1 MTARESLQK
10 TVAQQRQR
18 QTERARNPYTIL
30 IDEPPES
37 GQYVEIRDSTYGD
50 SDSGGVLVKR
60 VQPPLFGTVTLDF
73 HEGRVRN
80 VDVRL
85 GVKV

>member
-1 MTARESLQK
+1 MGNPSQTQTNLQQ
-10 TVAQQRQR
+10 TVAQHRQR

-37 GQYVEIRDSTYGD
+37 GQYVEIRDGD
-50 SDSGGVLVKR
+50 MLVRR

-73 HEGRVRN
+73 HEGHIRN

>member
-1 MTARESLQK
+1 MGRDVSQAQTNLQQ

-18 QTERARNPYTIL
+18 QTERARNPYMIL
-30 IDEPPES
+30 IDEPPDS
-37 GQYVEIRDSTYGD
+37 GQYVDIRDGD
-50 SDSGGVLVKR
+50 MLVKR

>member
-1 MTARESLQK
+1 MSQTTRTAASNLQQ
-10 TVAQQRQR
+10 TVAQHRQR
-18 QTERARNPYTIL
+18 QLEQTRNPYTIL

-37 GQYVEIRDSTYGD
+37 GQYVEIRDGD
-50 SDSGGVLVKR
+50 MLVKR
-60 VQPPLFGTVTLDF
+60 VQPPLFGTVALDF

>member
-1 MTARESLQK
+1 MSQARTNLQQ
-10 TVAQQRQR
+10 TVAQHRQR

-37 GQYVEIRDSTYGD
+37 GQYVEIRDGD
-50 SDSGGVLVKR
+50 MLVKR

-73 HEGRVRN
+73 HEGRARG

>member
-1 MTARESLQK
+1 MGRDTSQARTNLQQ

-37 GQYVEIRDSTYGD
+37 GQYVEIRDGD
-50 SDSGGVLVKR
+50 MLVKR

-73 HEGRVRN
+73 HEGRARG

>member
-1 MTARESLQK
+1 MGNPSQTQTSLQQ
-10 TVAQQRQR
+10 TVAQHRQR
-18 QTERARNPYTIL
+18 QTERARNPYSIL

-37 GQYVEIRDSTYGD
+37 GQYVEIRDGD
-50 SDSGGVLVKR
+50 MLVRR

-73 HEGRVRN
+73 HEGRARG